1 MRRGLLLLLLVI
13 IAVAGYLGTLISR
26 DPGYVLVA
34 YDGYSMQT
42 SLWVLVGLLLGIF
55 LAGYL
60 LIRSFKLFRYDGGA
74 VWGWREA
81 KKAARTSRLT
91 QKGLRLLTEGEFNRA
106 RKFLDGAG
114 VDSDAKGINFLSAA
128 RAANNQGDDEA
139 RETYLRQAVEVNPAL
154 SRAAIVLTAELA
166 LRRRDAAAALDALDS
181 IKLNRYTTELK
192 LQALKMNDDWR
203 VSLDAL
209 PGLRKLLETEPFE
222 NEIALTGLRAEAG
235 NDAELNALFKTLGPS
250 TRNAPEVLS
259 QYVKSLGYKAH
270 AEPLLRAAIKK
281 SWDSDYVSLYG
292 DADFDTL
299 KTRRKAAEGWLKLHA
314 GDPALHYCLGCL
326 YELSNEPNMARES
339 FTRSVELGGARKA
352 HEKLGLLLAHNGDY
366 ERSSQ
371 YFKRA
376 LSMGID

>member
-1 MRRGLLLLLLVI
+1 MRRGLLLLLVI
-13 IAVAGYLGTLISR
+13 IAIAGYLGTLISR

-60 LIRSFKLFRYDGGA
+60 LIRSFKLFRYGGSA

-81 KKAARTSRLT
+81 KQEARTSRLT

-106 RKFLDGAG
+106 RKFLDGADI
-114 VDSDAKGINFLSAA
+114 DSAAKGINFLSAA

-154 SRAAIVLTAELA
+154 SRAAIILAAELA

-181 IKLNRYTTELK
+181 IKLNHYTAELK

-203 VSLDAL
+203 VSLGAL

-259 QYVKSLGYKAH
+259 QYVKSLGYKAP

-299 KTRRKAAEGWLKLHA
+299 KTRRKAAEGWLKLHE

-326 YELSNEPNMARES
+326 YELSNEPNMARAS

-371 YFKRA
+371 YFKVA
-376 LSMGID
+376 LSMGVD